1 MAELLKREFDI
12 RSPAGRFRIIALA
25 EAVSW
30 IGLLVGM
37 YFKYLGSPRTEIG
50 VKIFGMPHGL
60 LFVAFLLTA
69 LMAGLAYRWRPGT
82 WLLALLAS
90 IVPLGT
96 VMFVIAADRRGWLTT
111 PAGARQPS
119 RPGQAVTDLSA

>member
-12 RSPAGRFRIIALA
+12 RRTAGRFRIVALA

-37 YFKYLGSPRTEIG
+37 YFKYVGSPRTEVG

-60 LFVAFLLTA
+60 LFVAFLVTA
-69 LMAGLAYRWRPGT
+69 LLAGLAYRWRPRT

-96 VMFVIAADRRGWLTT
+96 VMFVIAADRRGWLTA
-111 PAGARQPS
+111 PAAAPQPS
-119 RPGQAVTDLSA
+119 RAGPTVSDLTA

>member
-25 EAVSW
+25 EALSW

-37 YFKYLGSPRTEIG
+37 YVEYLGSPRTEIG
-50 VKIFGMPHGL
+50 VKIVGMPHGL

-111 PAGARQPS
+111 PVGARQPS
-119 RPGQAVTDLSA
+119 RPGQAVTDLTA

>member
-1 MAELLKREFDI
+1 MAELLKREFDV

-37 YFKYLGSPRTEIG
+37 YFKYLGSPRTEVG

-60 LFVAFLLTA
+60 LFVAFLVTA

-96 VMFVIAADRRGWLTT
+96 VMFVIAADRRGWLTA
-111 PAGARQPS
+111 PAAAPQRARS
-119 RPGQAVTDLSA
+119 GSAVPDLSP